1 MPGQKKSWWNS
12 WVGLIVA
19 LLAICTGIAGAL
31 TWQYDTF
38 ATEEEVIN
46 VKMHAEHNVAQLS
59 EKTLKGF
66 EAVTETLQQLQKTDR
81 RFDLKDSYKRLLAEK
96 WDLLEKLKIEPNNT
110 ELKIGLDVC
119 RSRIKMIE
127 EELKALRIS
136 K

>member
-1 MPGQKKSWWNS
+1 MGGTGVWLKSS
-12 WVGLIVA
+12 IGIVVGLVAIGTAIVGV
-19 LLAICTGIAGAL
+19 I
-31 TWQYDTF
+31 TWQYTTF
-38 ATEEEVIN
+38 ATGEEVDI
-46 VKMHAEHNVAQLS
+46 VEEHGAQNVAQLS

-110 ELKIGLDVC
+110 ELKIGVDVC

-127 EELKALRIS
+127 EELKALRIG